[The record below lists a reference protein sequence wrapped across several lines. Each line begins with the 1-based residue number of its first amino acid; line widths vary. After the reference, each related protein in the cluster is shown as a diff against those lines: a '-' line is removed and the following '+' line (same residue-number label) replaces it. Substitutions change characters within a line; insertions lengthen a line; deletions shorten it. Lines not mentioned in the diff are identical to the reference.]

1 MAYRTHSAKRLVRQT
16 RYNLLASIIIAVAL
30 IFVTF
35 NWILPFLVNSLGT
48 IKDFTRQNE
57 KPREKSVSETSTLA
71 PPVIFIPYEATNSA
85 KIDITGF
92 ATANS
97 KVRIFVD
104 DVKFE
109 TDVKSDGT
117 FIAKNITLAIGI
129 NSIYGKTVDEK
140 NQDSLDSKTIRLV
153 YDNEK
158 PVLEVTEPQ
167 DNQVVKEKKVKVSGK
182 TEKNNQVFINNVQII
197 TNSDGAFLKEQSLE
211 DGENILTIKAADGA
225 SNSTEIM
232 RKVTVEP

>member
-197 TNSDGAFLKEQSLE
+197 TNSDGAFLKEQPLE

>member
-211 DGENILTIKAADGA
+211 YGENILTIKAADGA